1 MAPDARFCGHCGAIL
16 RATPMRRQAAHLAER
31 VVFVERPAF
40 VFVAIAYVVCALAAL
55 AATAALAFMGA
66 SFGAALFVS
75 FLLMVPALLKHLRRN
90 TTTYVLTESAL
101 EIAEG
106 LLVRRRRTIPLRSI
120 KQVTISQTVPELV
133 FGLGTIEIENMG
145 DGPAATSLRR
155 VRRPREKE
163 EMIKQEMMRWR

>member
-1 MAPDARFCGHCGAIL
+1 
-16 RATPMRRQAAHLAER
+16 
-31 VVFVERPAF
+31 
-40 VFVAIAYVVCALAAL
+40 
-55 AATAALAFMGA
+55 MGA

-120 KQVTISQTVPELV
+120 KQVTISQTMPELV

-145 DGPAATSLRR
+145 DG
-155 VRRPREKE
+155 
-163 EMIKQEMMRWR
+163 

>member
-1 MAPDARFCGHCGAIL
+1 
-16 RATPMRRQAAHLAER
+16 MRRQAVHLTER

-40 VFVAIAYVVCALAAL
+40 VFVAIAYFVCALAAL
-55 AATAALAFMGA
+55 VATAALAFMGA

-75 FLLMVPALLKHLRRN
+75 SLLMVPALLKHLRRN
-90 TTTYVLTESAL
+90 RTTYVLTDSAL

-106 LLVRRRRTIPLRSI
+106 LIVRRRRTIPLRSI
-120 KQVTISQTVPELV
+120 KQVTISQTVPELL
-133 FGLGTIEIENMG
+133 FGLGTIEIENIG

-163 EMIKQEMMRWR
+163 EMIKQEMLRWR